1 MPVKSNYNDKT
12 MNNHFGIKH
21 ILFDLGGVLIELSG
35 VNEIIEWS
43 NNTHNEKELW
53 KRWVSSPAV
62 RGFESGKTGVNE
74 FIRQVC
80 QEFEIIIDPEQFLE
94 GFIKWP
100 QGPYPDVKPF
110 LKQLKHHIPISCLS
124 NTNYLHWE
132 RVRDEM
138 KLATYFE
145 YAFLSYEIE
154 MFKPDF
160 EIFDYVAS
168 QLSHPPEEILFF
180 DDNQL
185 NVENARKVG
194 LKAEKVV
201 GVTEI
206 KRQLDHY
213 QIPYY

>member
-1 MPVKSNYNDKT
+1 
-12 MNNHFGIKH
+12 MNNRFEIKH
-21 ILFDLGGVLIELSG
+21 ILFDLDCVLIGLSG

-43 NNTHNEKELW
+43 NNTHTEKELW
-53 KRWVSSPAV
+53 NRWVSSPAV
-62 RGFESGKTGVNE
+62 RGFESGKIDVNE
-74 FIRQVC
+74 FIKQVC
-80 QEFEIIIDPEQFLE
+80 QEFEIFIGPEQFLNA
-94 GFIKWP
+94 FIKWP
-100 QGPYPDVKPF
+100 QGPYSDVKPF
-110 LKQLKHHIPISCLS
+110 LKQLKNHIPISCLS

-138 KLATYFE
+138 KLATYFKH
-145 YAFLSYEIE
+145 AFLSYEIG

-168 QLSHPPEEILFF
+168 QLSHSPEEILFF
-180 DDNQL
+180 DDNCL

-194 LKAEKVV
+194 FKAEKVV

-206 KRQLDHY
+206 KQQLDFY